1 MLEGF
6 HGLLPSSAVSGGEKM
21 RADDSHKR
29 GDRRRAAKALYI
41 EKRTRFFKRERAN
54 ASAAADR
61 AQERTNQS
69 AKPARVASFAAQ
81 KPLE

>member
-1 MLEGF
+1 L
-6 HGLLPSSAVSGGEKM
+6 
-21 RADDSHKR
+21 RADDSYKR

-41 EKRTRFFKRERAN
+41 EKRARFFERERAN